1 MIKMNNAETGVA
13 IASQYIYFLCDKCAG
28 HWRSVRVVSFNNFN
42 GQNPR
47 YIFAFSN
54 PMGRSC
60 NWHVHKPWLNQTNSD
75 IPTPEYNVFSE
86 EMSLW
91 SPRLW
96 KSTFWQEI
104 CHPLKLHKI
113 QIAKRKLKTSHR
125 WGFEP
130 ITCHVWD
137 KPFYSWMVRWFF
149 SGFVARPYDWFGSK
163 WVKWSWRAVKPN

>member
-1 MIKMNNAETGVA
+1 MQRSGPHGMA
-13 IASQYIYFLCDKCAG
+13 IASQYIYFLCDKCSG
-28 HWRSVRVVSFNNFN
+28 RWRSVRVVSFNNFFN
-42 GQNPR
+42 GQKSSIYLCFLELYGPK
-47 YIFAFSN
+47 SQL
-54 PMGRSC
+54 
-60 NWHVHKPWLNQTNSD
+60 PWLKQTLD
-75 IPTPEYNVFSE
+75 IPTPEYNVFFE

-91 SPRLW
+91 SHRLW
-96 KSTFWQEI
+96 KSTFWQGI

-149 SGFVARPYDWFGSK
+149 SGFVARPYDSAQNEWNNLDG
-163 WVKWSWRAVKPN
+163 P

>member
-1 MIKMNNAETGVA
+1 MLGVDVR
-13 IASQYIYFLCDKCAG
+13 LEL
-28 HWRSVRVVSFNNFN
+28 SVLITSLMGR
-42 GQNPR
+42 NPR

-75 IPTPEYNVFSE
+75 IPTPEFNVFSE

-91 SPRLW
+91 SHWLW
-96 KSTFWQEI
+96 KSTVWQQI

-113 QIAKRKLKTSHR
+113 QLAKRKLKTSHC

-130 ITCHVWD
+130 ITCRVETSRSARGW
-137 KPFYSWMVRWFF
+137 
-149 SGFVARPYDWFGSK
+149 SGGFARGSSTDLTIDSVQNE
-163 WVKWSWRAVKPN
+163 WNNLDGL